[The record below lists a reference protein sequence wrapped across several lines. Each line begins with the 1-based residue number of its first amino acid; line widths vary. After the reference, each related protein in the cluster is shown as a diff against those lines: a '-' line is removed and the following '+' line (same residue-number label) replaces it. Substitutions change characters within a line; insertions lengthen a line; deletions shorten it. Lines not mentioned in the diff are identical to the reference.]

1 MNFSR
6 SVLVILSVI
15 AGLAASS
22 CVTSGKKNQF
32 SVKKRDNRGWGEMYG
47 GGKKSKAE
55 DLPPIPVPAS
65 GPEKPLEAPKAPR
78 GPEVPAY
85 EPSPY
90 DDPDLPAG
98 Q

>member
-1 MNFSR
+1 MNRCR
-6 SVLVILSVI
+6 SVLVILSVVT
-15 AGLAASS
+15 GLAASS
-22 CVTSGKKNQF
+22 CASSGNKGQF

-47 GGKKSKAE
+47 GGKKYKEE

-90 DDPDLPAG
+90 DDPDAPAG